1 MSTTPAL
8 CRGLAVVAAGHGLLI
23 EGGPR
28 RQWLPGASAATL
40 LPRVLALLDGRRDT
54 AAICGELGLTARQ
67 LRHVLGVLGECGLLE
82 EAGADGAG
90 TAPGVAAPAHVATY
104 LSRSLGVTGGYL
116 STGAVLAALGESAV
130 ALVGDCPALD
140 LIEADLRETGIGVV
154 TRSAGGTLDAADL
167 AALAGAARSLVVAC
181 DDGRPDGVLERTV
194 AACAGTGLTVLR
206 IAVGPGY
213 ADVGPAFR
221 PGDTACP
228 RCLRRGLA
236 EAGWDGHGDGHDDGH
251 DDGHGDGHG
260 DGQGSQAAWWL
271 LAGLAAGAV
280 IATLAQVSE
289 PAPAWQ
295 LTRVW
300 LAGHDTA
307 HRLVTPY
314 PDCAACGCGCGC
326 AGQDG
331 AECAECAVACAYE
344 WQVADRLAEARWQ
357 GRALAADEAR
367 IDELKGLRPVFPS
380 SPARPLARHDAI
392 PEVRGV
398 LGVARPA
405 ARPGVDAGLLAG
417 ILMRT
422 VGGRLAGDPAGPGR
436 RWAPSGGNLASAG
449 AYVITR
455 RELTGLPG
463 NCLRYDDLAH
473 ALVAIRPGIVGMSE
487 ALAGTDLA
495 PGGLDAVVV
504 LVAEASRVAG
514 KYGLFAYRLVHLD
527 AGCAATQLAA
537 VAAGYGLGVSLASS
551 WDDQLARFLDLVPG
565 AEFVTVVAGL
575 SAMRR
580 QGPSCP

>member
-8 CRGLAVVAAGHGLLI
+8 CRGLAIVPAEHGLLI

-40 LPRVLALLDGRRDT
+40 LPPVLALLDGQHDT
-54 AAICGELGLTARQ
+54 ATICGELSLTTRQ
-67 LRHVLGVLGECGLLE
+67 LDHVLGVLGECGLLE
-82 EAGADGAG
+82 EVGGD
-90 TAPGVAAPAHVATY
+90 TAPGLGPPDHVATY
-104 LSRSLGVTGGYL
+104 LSRSLGATGGYL
-116 STGAVLAALGESAV
+116 STGAALAALTECAV
-130 ALVGDCPALD
+130 ALVGDGPALD

-154 TRSAGGTLDAADL
+154 TRAVDGPLDAADL
-167 AALAGAARSLVVAC
+167 AAFAGGARSLVVTC
-181 DDGRPDGVLERTV
+181 DDGRPSGVLERTV

-206 IAVGPGY
+206 IAVAPGH

-221 PGDTACP
+221 DGDTACP

-236 EAGWDGHGDGHDDGH
+236 EASWDGHDDSQ
-251 DDGHGDGHG
+251 DSQD
-260 DGQGSQAAWWL
+260 SQATCEL

-280 IATLAQVSE
+280 IAMLAQVGE
-289 PAPAWQ
+289 PVSARQ

-314 PDCAACGCGCGC
+314 PDCAACGCGCTS
-326 AGQDG
+326 QDG
-331 AECAECAVACAYE
+331 AECTLACAYE
-344 WQVADRLAEARWQ
+344 WQFSLRLSEAEWQ
-357 GRALAADEAR
+357 GRKSAAEEAR
-367 IDELKGLRPVFPS
+367 IQELQRLRPVFPV
-380 SPARPLARHDAI
+380 SPSRPLAGHDGMR
-392 PEVRGV
+392 EVEGV
-398 LGVARPA
+398 LGGARPA
-405 ARPGVDAGLLAG
+405 ARRGLDAGLLAG

-422 VGGRLAGDPAGPGR
+422 AGVRQAGDPAGPGR
-436 RWAPSGGNLASAG
+436 RWAPSGGNLASAS
-449 AYVITR
+449 AYVITS
-455 RELTGLPG
+455 RELVDLPG

-473 ALVAIRPGIVGMSE
+473 ALVAIHSGSVRIDD

-504 LVAEASRVAG
+504 LVAEASRIAG
-514 KYGLFAYRLVHLD
+514 KYGRFAYRLSHLD

-551 WDDQLARFLDLVPG
+551 WDDQLAQLLDLEPN

-575 SAMRR
+575 SAMN
-580 QGPSCP
+580 QKGTPCP